1 MSQVTMSSD
10 GNGSMSVPLP
20 DGGASLLVTKL
31 SSLHEEIRDAV
42 LLGVPLQTAIKVCSE
57 NPARANGLWPMKGC
71 IKEDSDGDILILDDD
86 LNIDT
91 VIAKGRIMVQSGNVL
106 VKGTFEE

>member
-1 MSQVTMSSD
+1 MSLSIEIQKKPKEKIEVRQVCSSTEVF
-10 GNGSMSVPLP
+10 NLKEVQ
-20 DGGASLLVTKL
+20 
-31 SSLHEEIRDAV
+31 EIRDAV
-42 LLGVPLQTAIKVCSE
+42 LLGVPLQMAIRICGE
-57 NPARANGLWPMKGC
+57 NPAKANGLWPQKGC
-71 IKEDSDGDILILDDD
+71 IKEDSDGDILILDKE